1 MKTESLYVE
10 TEVSRDDEEFKLNE
24 DFFDI
29 MDKEVEE
36 ELDNE
41 DTDSSDEKNPP
52 DENSNDPT
60 DLSDKKVS
68 SQLSL
73 EAASSSSSSLNSF
86 NDESIDDEMILA
98 LERDLENKN

>member
-1 MKTESLYVE
+1 MKAESLYVE
-10 TEVSRDDEEFKLNE
+10 TEVSRDEEDFKLNE

-52 DENSNDPT
+52 DENSNEPT

-73 EAASSSSSSLNSF
+73 EAESSSSSLNSF
-86 NDESIDDEMILA
+86 DDESIDDEMILA